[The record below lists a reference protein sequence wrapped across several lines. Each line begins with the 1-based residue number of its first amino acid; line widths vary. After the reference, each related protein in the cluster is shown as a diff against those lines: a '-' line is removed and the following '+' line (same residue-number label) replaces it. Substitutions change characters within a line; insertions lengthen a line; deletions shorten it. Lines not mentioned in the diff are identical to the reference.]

1 MSLKRLLLTSCILAA
16 LLFAPA
22 LHAATTVSSIIGNN
36 MVLQRNAPVVLWGWD
51 DAGTKVTVGIGKS
64 SATATAGDDGS
75 WAVSLPAMKAGG
87 PHEIAISGS
96 SKITLKN
103 VLVGEV
109 WLCSGQSNME
119 WTVARSLNPKEEIAA
134 GTHPTI
140 RHIKFPHKTSDK
152 PLANAVT
159 EGWTETTPQSVANY
173 TAVGY
178 YFARNLQ
185 KELGVPVGLI
195 GCNWG
200 GTRIEPWTPP
210 AGFKAVPALKEI
222 SDNLASFPKKN
233 DKGAI
238 QHQTALAIYN
248 AMVHP
253 ILPYRFKGALWY
265 QGESNNGEGMLY
277 HEKMKAL
284 IHGWRKVFN
293 HPEMP
298 FHFVQLAPYRYNRPE
313 ALPGIWQAQLK
324 TLAIKNTGMAVTVD
338 IGNTRDI
345 HPKNKQ
351 EVGRRLALWSLTKD
365 YGRDVGVYS
374 GPLLSKVDQVE
385 GKGSI
390 TVHFHKET
398 KGGLKTSD
406 GKPVSHFEIAGKD
419 GKWQPAKATIV
430 FGDHL
435 MVRSKDVKEPVH
447 VRYGWNELAEPNLV
461 NGAGLPASPFQ
472 ANLK

>member
-1 MSLKRLLLTSCILAA
+1 MSLKRLMLTSCILAA
-16 LLFAPA
+16 LLFAPT

-51 DAGTKVTVGIGKS
+51 DAGTKVTVGIGDS

-75 WAVSLPAMKAGG
+75 WSVSLPAMKAGG
-87 PHEIAISGS
+87 PHEIGISGS
-96 SKITLKN
+96 SKITIKN

-119 WTVARSLNPKEEIAA
+119 WPVARSNNPKEEIAA

-159 EGWTETTPQSVANY
+159 QGWTETTPQTVPNY
-173 TAVGY
+173 TAAGY
-178 YFARNLQ
+178 FFALNLQ
-185 KELGVPVGLI
+185 KELEVPIGLI

-210 AGFKAVPALKEI
+210 AGFKAVPALKSI

-233 DKGAI
+233 ANGAI

-277 HEKMKAL
+277 YEKMKAL
-284 IHGWRKVFN
+284 IYGWRKVFN
-293 HPEMP
+293 NPDMP

-324 TLAIKNTGMAVTVD
+324 TLEVKNTGMAVTVD

-345 HPKNKQ
+345 HPRNKQ

-365 YGRDVGVYS
+365 YGCDVGVYS
-374 GPLLSKVDQVE
+374 GPLLSKVDQAE

-390 TVHFHKET
+390 TVHFQKET
-398 KGGLKTSD
+398 TGGLKTSD
-406 GKPVSHFEIAGKD
+406 GKPLSHIEIAGKD
-419 GKWQPAKATIV
+419 GKWHPAEAMIV

-435 MVRSKDVKEPVH
+435 MVRSKDVKEPVS

-461 NGAGLPASPFQ
+461 NRADLPASPFQ
-472 ANLK
+472 ASLK